1 MSVDYNGIML
11 LASVAQLDAC
21 LAGDQEVAVS
31 APQSRQHFFLRL
43 IMKFDHEIF
52 SSVILFLPLIQEGQ
66 LVVSDQKMCTILVSY
81 LED

>member
-1 MSVDYNGIML
+1 
-11 LASVAQLDAC
+11 
-21 LAGDQEVAVS
+21 
-31 APQSRQHFFLRL
+31 
-43 IMKFDHEIF
+43 MKFDHEIF